1 MKKCSRFKANK
12 LPLNESKRQNTLFH
26 KPTNKDNIPLK
37 LLQVCTNQKET
48 KITNSFK
55 FLGALVEESVT
66 WNNHIDLIENKRAT
80 NIGILY
86 KTKNI
91 GN

>member
-1 MKKCSRFKANK
+1 M
-12 LPLNESKRQNTLFH
+12 
-26 KPTNKDNIPLK
+26 
-37 LLQVCTNQKET
+37 NQKET

-55 FLGALVEESVT
+55 FLGVLVEENVT